1 MADYIS
7 VVTPATEIN
16 PAPAGKSVIEY
27 TMEMAIEA
35 MNIVEEDQDDCMDW
49 VTFGIGGPA

>member
-16 PAPAGKSVIEY
+16 PAPAIRLTEY

-35 MNIVEEDQDDCMDW
+35 MNTVEEDLDDCMDW
-49 VTFGIGGPA
+49 VTFGVGGPA

>member
-7 VVTPATEIN
+7 VVTPAAEIS
-16 PAPAGKSVIEY
+16 PAPAFEQVEY

-35 MNIVEEDQDDCMDW
+35 MNIIEEDQDECMDW

>member
-7 VVTPATEIN
+7 VVTPAAEIN
-16 PAPAGKSVIEY
+16 PAPAFKQVEY

-35 MNIVEEDQDDCMDW
+35 MNIVEDHDECMDW